1 MKINSQEV
9 ETLQISYMD
18 KKAFKQRM
26 QNLKAYRESN
36 PGKTYLDWKVSA
48 FADGGEVP
56 PTNRPEPI
64 ERIPYKGK
72 LYTDKYGQKYTE
84 EQYYDYINNST
95 DEISKFDNRPMVR
108 GLKPITNLEQAGVID
123 NYGQISIPIFDKSKF
138 ESPRRLKQL
147 YPKTYDKIQN
157 YLLNDSEIKSH
168 MNAFRTYLR
177 DNNMLNNSGKET
189 LNSFKRK
196 LFNSDFDNLKKI
208 FNSYKSG
215 KQFIQDFNMVP
226 VTRIDDNNNLV

>member
-1 MKINSQEV
+1 
-9 ETLQISYMD
+9 
-18 KKAFKQRM
+18 
-26 QNLKAYRESN
+26 
-36 PGKTYLDWKVSA
+36 
-48 FADGGEVP
+48 
-56 PTNRPEPI
+56 
-64 ERIPYKGK
+64 
-72 LYTDKYGQKYTE
+72 
-84 EQYYDYINNST
+84 
-95 DEISKFDNRPMVR
+95 
-108 GLKPITNLEQAGVID
+108 
-123 NYGQISIPIFDKSKF
+123 
-138 ESPRRLKQL
+138 
-147 YPKTYDKIQN
+147 
-157 YLLNDSEIKSH
+157 